1 MIRATD
7 DVERL
12 RVFIGQ
18 GLLLALQALILLA
31 GTLIILLLTN
41 ARLTLVVLPILPLAL
56 LIFMGFGAIAQPL
69 FVEVQKRLGR
79 VNTCL
84 LYTSRCV

>member
-1 MIRATD
+1 M
-7 DVERL
+7 ERL

-69 FVEVQKRLGR
+69 FVAVSYTHLDVYKRQGYAHRPHDHSAL
-79 VNTCL
+79 
-84 LYTSRCV
+84 